1 MADVL
6 TFAYYQTTA
15 LYTAVQQLSLRERLE
30 TKMSGWI
37 KASVFLAGS
46 VVGGLAAAFLIVLWR
61 PDLLPALRG
70 ETETTNV
77 VAETATSQVDDRSAA
92 PTARSKRP
100 PPLTPSV
107 NGAVTIASY
116 APSVSQAAPAVVNI
130 YTARVITERVPG
142 NFWQAPLGELIPRY
156 RRRVQQSLGSGV
168 IVNSAGQVVTNHHV
182 IQGASSIQVQLADSR
197 IAEASVIGSD
207 PDTDLALLKIELDK
221 LPVIQLGRS
230 DFLQVGDVVLAI
242 GNPIGLSQTVTQ
254 GIVSATGRDQ
264 LGISTFENFIQ
275 TDAPINFGNSG
286 GALINT
292 RGELVGINT
301 AVLARD
307 LGVEGIGFAIP
318 VNLVRGVIK
327 ELVETGRV
335 IRGWLGASFETLD
348 PASARALNLPEG
360 GVRIVRLYNGGP
372 AQRAGL
378 RPGDIL
384 LSINDTPVTSDREA
398 LLRIASTAPGT
409 TLTLQVQR
417 ANQRG
422 QVEVAV
428 VEAPRQ
434 PSAR

>member
-1 MADVL
+1 
-6 TFAYYQTTA
+6 
-15 LYTAVQQLSLRERLE
+15 
-30 TKMSGWI
+30 MSAWL

-46 VVGGLAAAFLIVLWR
+46 LVGGLAVAFLVVAWR
-61 PDLLPALRG
+61 PDLLLALRG
-70 ETETTNV
+70 MPVATEPV
-77 VAETATSQVDDRSAA
+77 PAERAESDPAGIEPPSPSAT
-92 PTARSKRP
+92 RP

-168 IVNSAGQVVTNHHV
+168 IVNAAGQVVTNHHV
-182 IQGASSIQVQLADSR
+182 IKGASSIQAQLADGR
-197 IAEASVIGSD
+197 IAEATVIGSD
-207 PDTDLALLKIELDK
+207 PDTDLALLKIELDN
-221 LPVIQLGRS
+221 LPVIRLGRS

-327 ELVETGRV
+327 EIVDKGRV
-335 IRGWLGASFETLD
+335 IRGWLGAGFETLD
-348 PASARALNLPEG
+348 AGSARALGLTEG

-384 LSINDTPVTSDREA
+384 LSIDDAAIKSDREA
-398 LLRIASTAPGT
+398 LLRIASTTPGT

-422 QVEVAV
+422 EVQVAV
-428 VEAPRQ
+428 AEAPRQ
-434 PSAR
+434 P

>member
-1 MADVL
+1 MADEL
-6 TFAYYQTTA
+6 TFVCYETAA
-15 LYTAVQQLSLRERLE
+15 LYTAVWQLSLRERLE

-46 VVGGLAAAFLIVLWR
+46 VVGGLAVAFLVVMWR
-61 PDLLPALRG
+61 PDLLLAMRG
-70 ETETTNV
+70 EAATINAA
-77 VAETATSQVDDRSAA
+77 AETAMSDADDRSAA
-92 PTARSKRP
+92 SSAPSSRP
-100 PPLTPSV
+100 APLTPSV
-107 NGAVTIASY
+107 SGAVTIASY

-130 YTARVITERVPG
+130 YTARVITERVPS

-168 IVNSAGQVVTNHHV
+168 IVNPVGQVVTNHHV
-182 IQGASSIQVQLADSR
+182 IKGASSIEVQLGDGR

-327 ELVETGRV
+327 EIVEKGRV
-335 IRGWLGASFETLD
+335 IRGWLGARFETLD
-348 PASARALNLPEG
+348 AASARALNLTEG
-360 GVRIVRLYNGGP
+360 GVRIVRLYTGGP

-384 LSINDTPVTSDREA
+384 LSINETPVTSDREA
-398 LLRIASTAPGT
+398 LLRIAGTAPGT
-409 TLTLQVQR
+409 TLSLQVQR

-422 QVEVAV
+422 QVEVTV

-434 PSAR
+434 P